1 MSFALSRAYG
11 TNSALLTTTCCPAA
25 TPRYY
30 SSSPQKHRLQ
40 IPSFLQA
47 LQFHP
52 QHRSEV
58 AQSPIEGRRQ
68 AK

>member
-30 SSSPQKHRLQ
+30 SSQKHHIH

-58 AQSPIEGRRQ
+58 AQPPIEGRRQ

>member
-30 SSSPQKHRLQ
+30 SQQKQRIHL
-40 IPSFLQA
+40 PSFLQA
-47 LQFHP
+47 LHFHP
-52 QHRSEV
+52 QP
-58 AQSPIEGRRQ
+58 PIKGRRQ